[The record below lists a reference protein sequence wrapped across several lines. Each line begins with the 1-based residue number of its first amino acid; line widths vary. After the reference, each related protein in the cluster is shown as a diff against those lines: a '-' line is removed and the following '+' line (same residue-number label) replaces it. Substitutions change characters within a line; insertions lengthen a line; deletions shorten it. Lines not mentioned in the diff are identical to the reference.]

1 MKKNWTAVHLGK
13 AKCKIKYCSNEYVTF
28 LIKVAGIGSAS
39 PGQILPREGL
49 FRGVWSTSILLP
61 CATLCLFQAST
72 FAYGFWIFSN
82 SCWMFILCSAG
93 PLLLVAWRSMCRP
106 GPTHLKCSSLSACML
121 DGAYTHISAK
131 IFRDGSTG
139 ILGALS
145 SIMWWEQDGMVIYSP
160 SSLNQVATTPIVMNI
175 YSSKIWLHWTWK
187 THLTSLSRGSKHGIH
202 YTFLWASWK
211 LNIQSNHG
219 KFWSEL
225 CIHFSPTK
233 HFQLMWNSIFTVL
246 IHDKNKNKKI

>member
-1 MKKNWTAVHLGK
+1 MNMSHSLLRWLELAVFLQVRFCQERVFLEGFDPLPFCFPVPHFAYFRQVHLLM
-13 AKCKIKYCSNEYVTF
+13 ASEYSAT
-28 LIKVAGIGSAS
+28 VAG
-39 PGQILPREGL
+39 
-49 FRGVWSTSILLP
+49 
-61 CATLCLFQAST
+61 
-72 FAYGFWIFSN
+72 
-82 SCWMFILCSAG
+82 
-93 PLLLVAWRSMCRP
+93 
-106 GPTHLKCSSLSACML
+106 CSSYDLQDLCYWLHEDPCVDQVQHTLNAAASLHACRN
-121 DGAYTHISAK
+121 THISAK
-131 IFRDGSTG
+131 IFRDGTTG

-160 SSLNQVATTPIVMNI
+160 SSLNKVATTPIVMNI

-187 THLTSLSRGSKHGIH
+187 THLTSLSRASKHGIH

-233 HFQLMWNSIFTVL
+233 HFQLMWNSIFRVL
-246 IHDKNKNKKI
+246 IYDKNKNKKM

>member
-28 LIKVAGIGSAS
+28 LIKVAGIGSVS

-82 SCWMFILCSAG
+82 SCWMFILWSAG

-106 GPTHLKCSSLSACML
+106 GPTHFKCSSLSACMQKYPYFCK
-121 DGAYTHISAK
+121 DFQRWNYRNPRCPFQHYVMRTGWYGYIS
-131 IFRDGSTG
+131 
-139 ILGALS
+139 
-145 SIMWWEQDGMVIYSP
+145 

-187 THLTSLSRGSKHGIH
+187 THLTSLSRASKHGIY

-233 HFQLMWNSIFTVL
+233 HFQLMWNSIFRVL
-246 IHDKNKNKKI
+246 IYDKNKNKKM